1 LRRPTSH
8 LSPVFAAFVA
18 RTSYLAA
25 IRRLLT
31 SATAL
36 AASHRRAASALTASK
51 MPASK
56 RTLALFDVDGTLT
69 PARLKITPEMK
80 AFLQELRK
88 TISIGVVGG
97 SDFVKQQ
104 EQIGEDSLSNFDYSF
119 AENGLVAYKNDELIA
134 KASFAQKI
142 GEEELQ
148 KLINWVLA
156 YLSKIT
162 LPIKRGT
169 FIEFRTGMLN
179 ISPIGRNCAR
189 DERNAF
195 EEYDLKNN
203 IRKDMVAAMQ
213 KEFAHL
219 NLTFSI
225 GGQISFDVFP
235 SGWDKTYC
243 LQFIDRSLFDEV
255 HFFGDKTFEGGNDF
269 EIYTHPDV
277 KGHSVKSPDDTKA
290 QCTELFLS

>member
-1 LRRPTSH
+1 LRRPTTH
-8 LSPVFAAFVA
+8 FSPVFAAFVA

-36 AASHRRAASALTASK
+36 AASRHATALRFTTKAS

-80 AFLQELRK
+80 AFLQELRQ

-142 GEEELQ
+142 GEDELQ
-148 KLINWVLA
+148 KLINW
-156 YLSKIT
+156 
-162 LPIKRGT
+162 
-169 FIEFRTGMLN
+169 
-179 ISPIGRNCAR
+179 C
-189 DERNAF
+189 
-195 EEYDLKNN
+195 
-203 IRKDMVAAMQ
+203 
-213 KEFAHL
+213 
-219 NLTFSI
+219 
-225 GGQISFDVFP
+225 
-235 SGWDKTYC
+235 
-243 LQFIDRSLFDEV
+243 
-255 HFFGDKTFEGGNDF
+255 
-269 EIYTHPDV
+269 
-277 KGHSVKSPDDTKA
+277 
-290 QCTELFLS
+290 

>member
-1 LRRPTSH
+1 MSFNLGWSPRRRRRSH
-8 LSPVFAAFVA
+8 ERV
-18 RTSYLAA
+18 Y
-25 IRRLLT
+25 
-31 SATAL
+31 
-36 AASHRRAASALTASK
+36 ASRARAAAVSRRRNS
-51 MPASK
+51 
-56 RTLALFDVDGTLT
+56 R
-69 PARLKITPEMK
+69 R
-80 AFLQELRK
+80 
-88 TISIGVVGG
+88 
-97 SDFVKQQ
+97 
-104 EQIGEDSLSNFDYSF
+104 
-119 AENGLVAYKNDELIA
+119 
-134 KASFAQKI
+134 
-142 GEEELQ
+142 
-148 KLINWVLA
+148 VLA

-203 IRKDMVAAMQ
+203 IRKDMVSAMQ

-243 LQFIDRSLFDEV
+243 LQFVDRSLYDEV
-255 HFFGDKTFEGGNDF
+255 HFFGDKTFEGGNDY

-277 KGHSVKSPDDTKA
+277 KGHSVTSPDDTKK

>member
-1 LRRPTSH
+1 
-8 LSPVFAAFVA
+8 
-18 RTSYLAA
+18 
-25 IRRLLT
+25 
-31 SATAL
+31 
-36 AASHRRAASALTASK
+36 

-119 AENGLVAYKNDELIA
+119 AENGLVAYKDDQLIA

-203 IRKDMVAAMQ
+203 IRKDMVSAMQ

-243 LQFIDRSLFDEV
+243 LQFVDRSLYDEV

-269 EIYTHPDV
+269 EIYTHPEV